1 LFVASKGTT
10 PREINHQHL
19 KNMKNY
25 EILENARIVRSTEKA
40 HLVEVR
46 IGDESTANVWMPK
59 SQVEVDGDIISASSW
74 IIDQKSAELGGN
86 IAAQSADLSAIPADK
101 VGLGCKSRRW

>member
-1 LFVASKGTT
+1 
-10 PREINHQHL
+10 
-19 KNMKNY
+19 MNY

-46 IGDESTANVWMPK
+46 IGDESVANVWLPK
-59 SQVEVDGDIISASSW
+59 SQVKVDGDTISASSW
-74 IIDQKSAELGGN
+74 IIDQKSIELGGN
-86 IAAQSADLSAIPADK
+86 IAAQSGELAAIPSDK

>member
-1 LFVASKGTT
+1 
-10 PREINHQHL
+10 
-19 KNMKNY
+19 MKNY
-25 EILENARIVRSTEKA
+25 EILENARIDRSTERA

-46 IGDESTANVWMPK
+46 IGDESVANVWMPK
-59 SQVEVDGDIISASSW
+59 SQVIIDGDIISASSW

-86 IAAQSADLSAIPADK
+86 IAAQSKELASIPAHK

>member
-1 LFVASKGTT
+1 
-10 PREINHQHL
+10 
-19 KNMKNY
+19 MNY

-46 IGDESTANVWMPK
+46 IGDESTANIWMPK
-59 SQVEVDGDIISASSW
+59 SQVKVDVDTISATSW

-86 IAAQSADLSAIPADK
+86 IAAQSGYLSSIPADK
-101 VGLGCKSRRW
+101 VGLGCKSRRY